1 MRYACECYANQN
13 LQNAACKALACES
26 ESDMDKGEKINKKK
40 DSGLLTSHRWKRAVI
55 AAL

>member
-26 ESDMDKGEKINKKK
+26 ESDMDKGEKIKKK
-40 DSGLLTSHRWKRAVI
+40 DGGLL
-55 AAL
+55 